1 MGWFL
6 LRRLG
11 SMVLTLFLI
20 SIVAFL
26 IIQLPPG
33 DYLSTV
39 VANLQRNG
47 QTVDPAYLTML
58 RQRYALDQPA
68 LVQYWTWIT
77 NIVLHG
83 DFGQSFQHNRAVSTL
98 LAERL
103 PLTVFLGVITFLLGW
118 VVALPAGIYS
128 AVRKYSVGDYLLTT
142 LAFLGIAIPG
152 FVIALAVAFIQF
164 RYFGQSVG
172 GLFSPEFVDAD
183 WNLGKLLDMIGHL
196 WLPVLVLGLSGVGG
210 TIRVLRANL
219 LDELH
224 KPYVVTARSKGLSER
239 RLIARYPVRI
249 ALNPFISTIG
259 WVLPGLIGGEV
270 IIAQVLGLQTTGPL
284 LLQALTSQDMYLAG
298 SIIFIL
304 SALTVVG
311 TLLSDLALAAI
322 DPRIRE
328 GIST

>member
-1 MGWFL
+1 MGRFL

-11 SMVLTLFLI
+11 SMVVTLFLI
-20 SIVAFL
+20 SIVAFS

-68 LVQYWTWIT
+68 LVQYWTWIS

-83 DFGQSFQHNRAVSTL
+83 DFGQSFQHQRAVSTL

-103 PLTVFLGVITFLLGW
+103 PLTVFLGVITFLLSW
-118 VVALPAGIYS
+118 LVALPAGVYS
-128 AVRKYSVGDYLLTT
+128 AVHKYSVGDYLLTT

-152 FVIALAVAFIQF
+152 FVVALAVAFVQF

-172 GLFSPEFVDAD
+172 GLYSPEFVDAG
-183 WNLGKLLDMIGHL
+183 WNLGKLLDLIGHL

-219 LDELH
+219 LDELR
-224 KPYVVTARSKGLSER
+224 KPYVITARSKGLSER

-249 ALNPFISTIG
+249 ALNPFISTVG

-270 IIAQVLGLQTTGPL
+270 IIAKVLGLQTTGPL

-304 SALTVVG
+304 SVLTVVG
-311 TLLSDLALAAI
+311 TLLSDVALAAI

-328 GIST
+328 GIAT

>member
-1 MGWFL
+1 MGWYL
-6 LRRLG
+6 LRRSG
-11 SMVLTLFLI
+11 SMLLTLFLI

-39 VANLQRNG
+39 VGNLQRNG
-47 QTVDPAYLTML
+47 QTVDPAELIAL

-68 LVQYWTWIT
+68 LVQYGTWIG

-83 DFGQSFQHNRAVSTL
+83 DFGQSFQHGRAVSTL
-98 LAERL
+98 IGERL

-128 AVRKYSVGDYLLTT
+128 AVRKYSFGDYLLTT
-142 LAFLGIAIPG
+142 VAFLGIAIPG
-152 FVIALAVAFIQF
+152 FVIALAFAFIQF
-164 RYFGQSVG
+164 RFFGTTVG

-183 WNLGKLLDMIGHL
+183 WNLGKLLDLINHL
-196 WLPVLVLGLSGVGG
+196 WLPVLVLGLAGVGG
-210 TIRVLRANL
+210 TIRVLRASL

-224 KPYVVTARSKGLSER
+224 KPYVVTARSKGLAER
-239 RLIARYPVRI
+239 RVIARYPVRI
-249 ALNPFISTIG
+249 ALNPFISTVG

-304 SALTVVG
+304 SALTVFG
-311 TLLSDLALAAI
+311 TLLSDLLLAVI

-328 GIST
+328 GIAT

>member
-1 MGWFL
+1 MGRFL

-11 SMVLTLFLI
+11 SMLLTLFLI
-20 SIVAFL
+20 SLVAFL

-68 LVQYWTWIT
+68 LVRYWTWIS

-83 DFGQSFQHNRAVSTL
+83 DFGQSFQHQRAVSTL

-103 PLTVFLGVITFLLGW
+103 PLTVFLGVITFLLSW
-118 VVALPAGIYS
+118 VVALPAGVYS

-142 LAFLGIAIPG
+142 LAFLGIAVPG
-152 FVIALAVAFIQF
+152 FVVALAVAFIQF

-172 GLFSPEFVDAD
+172 GLYSPEFVDAD
-183 WNLGKLLDMIGHL
+183 WNLGKLLDLIGHL
-196 WLPVLVLGLSGVGG
+196 WLPVLVLGLSGLGG
-210 TIRVLRANL
+210 TIRILRANL
-219 LDELH
+219 LDELR

-249 ALNPFISTIG
+249 ALNPFISTVG

-270 IIAQVLGLQTTGPL
+270 IIAKVLGLQTTGPL

-328 GIST
+328 GIAT